1 MSATHAGIALPSPA
15 MIFELDAVPS
25 DCPWQVGTRDPAR
38 VIDEVFEPVAD
49 DLPTFVR
56 ALREACTR
64 VVASR
69 TDGGEW
75 RLLYYLERRRPEAM
89 CVRFPGGSEREVVYM
104 GGAPAA
110 VARLSDAA
118 RAAGWSAVPSQLA
131 RFAAVHDGFGPEG
144 VGFGVESILPVAS
157 MEPLNDAHPE
167 WLEVRC
173 DSVGNRRLLL
183 RSRSADSFTVDW
195 DHETHEIAEEI
206 TFFHWLDEH
215 VSCEL
220 LDLDR
225 WDFPLGPYPP
235 PTGAT
240 FDVGARFD
248 AIATKPHDFAL
259 YNYYAVDFEA
269 WRLPDVGRRAVDAVL
284 GAAAD
289 TPPRRYLDQILSMTT
304 LGRIR
309 VALDHIIDAAYVADA
324 REDDCAHSWALEA
337 LCLATGRVLNL
348 DGLSEVLEI
357 IDEELRCP
365 PFVDALPFDL
375 PASHTGTP
383 GIAHATNASLRAHVE
398 TLDAHIEAGAFG
410 EKENA
415 TRYREILDA
424 VARAEL
430 GLIYIGW

>member
-1 MSATHAGIALPSPA
+1 MSKSLGN
-15 MIFELDAVPS
+15 
-25 DCPWQVGTRDPAR
+25 
-38 VIDEVFEPVAD
+38 
-49 DLPTFVR
+49 
-56 ALREACTR
+56 
-64 VVASR
+64 VVAPQAVMDKLGADILRLWVASTDYSAEMAVSDQILTR
-69 TDGGEW
+69 TADS
-75 RLLYYLERRRPEAM
+75 YRRIRNT
-89 CVRFPGGSEREVVYM
+89 
-104 GGAPAA
+104 
-110 VARLSDAA
+110 
-118 RAAGWSAVPSQLA
+118 A
-131 RFAAVHDGFGPEG
+131 RFLLANLNGFDPLKDL
-144 VGFGVESILPVAS
+144 LPN
-157 MEPLNDAHPE
+157 E
-167 WLEVRC
+167 
-173 DSVGNRRLLL
+173 
-183 RSRSADSFTVDW
+183 
-195 DHETHEIAEEI
+195 
-206 TFFHWLDEH
+206 
-215 VSCEL
+215 EL

-235 PTGAT
+235 PAGAT